1 MKLDN
6 LVFKRKR
13 CSGGSNSCLEFPYVR
28 VRKMKNGKYFRT
40 KIIFGNCQQFYSS
53 NKYCAYAIAGNRLY
67 FRWCDESPDAY
78 KMLKTNTMSKNTV
91 FFSVQYN
98 NKEVSKFIRDK
109 EYIPT
114 LDNECGLYYIEI
126 EN

>member
-6 LVFKRKR
+6 LVFQKKR
-13 CSGGSNSCLEFPYVR
+13 CSGGLKSRLGFPYIR
-28 VRKMKNGKYFRT
+28 VRTMKTGKFSKT

-53 NKYCAYAIAGNRLY
+53 NKYCVYAIAGNRLY
-67 FRWCDESPDAY
+67 FMWCGESLDAY
-78 KMLKTNTMSKNTV
+78 KMIKTSASSKCSV
-91 FFSVQYN
+91 FIAVQY
-98 NKEVSKFIRDK
+98 NKEVSKFIRDR
-109 EYIPT
+109 EYIPK